1 MSTSTQNQPG
11 LQDLLKVICPVYITL
26 EEARLICNQFKGSF
40 RPNRQVLWSGM
51 ERQAAQKW
59 ANAHDYQ
66 TLTTAMGSLRTLET
80 SKKRKKRSKFMK
92 GVSAIFSWFISQGD
106 WVGILL
112 PLPPQQFHP
121 SGSTSL
127 QDLEIPIVKG
137 LLRGGCVQRIGV
149 FHPEAATITAKSS
162 SHQLWPNDETRSW
175 IERFGA
181 ATKARFWRAVKRPR
195 PGIGMMNNFSNGEP
209 PDVSADGMFKNPLA
223 RPCDGCISV
232 LATWH

>member
-1 MSTSTQNQPG
+1 MATSTQNQPG
-11 LQDLLKVICPVYITL
+11 LQDLLDVICHKYITPN
-26 EEARLICNQFKGSF
+26 EARLVCDQFKHSF
-40 RPNRQVLWSGM
+40 QRNRQVLWSGM
-51 ERQAAQKW
+51 QRQKAQNW
-59 ANAHDYQ
+59 ADDNGYQ

-80 SKKRKKRSKFMK
+80 SKKGKKRSKFMK
-92 GVSAIFSWFISQGD
+92 GASAIFSWFISQGD

-137 LLRGGCVQRIGV
+137 LLRGGSVQRIDV

-181 ATKARFWRAVKRPR
+181 ATRARFWRAVKRPR
-195 PGIGMMNNFSNGEP
+195 PGIGMMIKFSNR
-209 PDVSADGMFKNPLA
+209 NP
-223 RPCDGCISV
+223 
-232 LATWH
+232 